1 MESVKD
7 TPLLQST
14 CKWTSEH
21 LQKMQRHRS
30 LHTEDLCQGT
40 LLSLVNKKTKLYL
53 LNNVPQKQPDVVDGE
68 GCDRAPS
75 GLLSHRKKK
84 KISEETGKI
93 STVYSLV
100 IMGNQW

>member
-1 MESVKD
+1 MKD

-14 CKWTSEH
+14 CKWTSER

-40 LLSLVNKKTKLYL
+40 PLSLVNKKTKLYL

-75 GLLSHRKKK
+75 GLLSCRKK
-84 KISEETGKI
+84 KISEEAGKI

-100 IMGNQW
+100 TMGNQW